1 MQIAKILSTMEHRPV
16 YVRHM
21 NLAELILNLVERKT
35 KEPIVNKI
43 ISELEGIIEESGP
56 RDLCEDF
63 LDILC
68 NEVRENEELQRSIY
82 EDEKKLITSLI
93 EAIDCQSK
101 DENDKLELQKF
112 HEGITAEIL
121 KIAYGETIAI
131 PEETKTILKRINNFL
146 TQYNLLIVVIFL
158 LLIIM
163 DLICYYEIINQN
175 LQALIPIILG
185 EIALIITLPSAI
197 LGYYTIKERTV
208 RNQSSK

>member
-1 MQIAKILSTMEHRPV
+1 MEHRPV